1 MMPETTPLPSP
12 TLPSGESATS
22 PHISATA
29 AVTPAAGR
37 PGKWWRLR
45 NWGIAV
51 RSAFVSATVVLV
63 ALTVAGACL
72 TAVLYRSL
80 LSGVDDAAA
89 GRIRDVAAGLQF
101 DPSEDI
107 DAALLATDQRV
118 VAVQIINAAGAVVQ
132 RSDSAPDTPLVPVN
146 SIGTTVRVGMPDDAS
161 PDGDMRIS
169 GQTID
174 SPSGRFT
181 ILVGAGSEGVEAT
194 VKTVAILLAV
204 AAPIVIAVSAAAT
217 YLLVGRSMRSVDAIR
232 ARVADISTSDL
243 TERVPVP
250 EHRDEISALAT
261 TMNEMLERIE
271 AGHSAQRRFVG
282 DASHELRSPLA
293 TIISALEVAAAH
305 PELLDQDLASTTL
318 MPEAQRMRDLVED
331 LLLLARADERGLTLR
346 RDDVDLDDLVA
357 GEAIRLERETQLA
370 VRTDL
375 TPTRLVG
382 DASGLSRVVRNLLE
396 NATRHAES
404 RIDAAVRPQSGGA
417 LLTIGDDGPGIPA
430 AERVRVFDR
439 FVRLD
444 SDRSRS
450 GGGSGL
456 GLAIVSEIVAAH
468 HGSVTIEDRPGGGT
482 LVVVQLPFA
491 YSPDSS
497 R

>member
-1 MMPETTPLPSP
+1 
-12 TLPSGESATS
+12 
-22 PHISATA
+22 
-29 AVTPAAGR
+29 
-37 PGKWWRLR
+37 
-45 NWGIAV
+45 
-51 RSAFVSATVVLV
+51 
-63 ALTVAGACL
+63 
-72 TAVLYRSL
+72 
-80 LSGVDDAAA
+80 
-89 GRIRDVAAGLQF
+89 
-101 DPSEDI
+101 
-107 DAALLATDQRV
+107 
-118 VAVQIINAAGAVVQ
+118 
-132 RSDSAPDTPLVPVN
+132 
-146 SIGTTVRVGMPDDAS
+146 
-161 PDGDMRIS
+161 MRIS